1 MNTIKCTYCGREIEL
16 TEALTKDIEASVIED
31 LQKKHKA
38 ELEQLEID
46 IIANAQKEIE
56 DAKKKA
62 FEQAQSRLALKIN
75 ELQEESAADKK
86 DNQELREQL
95 KLLMQQLR
103 ESNKAKENAEIEM
116 QKKLVE
122 EELKIREA
130 AEKTAD
136 EKQRLN
142 LAARDKTI
150 ADLQKSLDEA
160 LRKAAQGSQQLQGE
174 IIELDLEDALS
185 AEFKDDL
192 IAPVEKGIRGA
203 DIKHS
208 VRSPMGNECG
218 VILWEIKRTK
228 VWTEG
233 WVQKLKDDLRE
244 TKVIYL

>member
-1 MNTIKCTYCGREIEL
+1 MRPPK
-16 TEALTKDIEASVIED
+16 S
-31 LQKKHKA
+31 
-38 ELEQLEID
+38 
-46 IIANAQKEIE
+46 
-56 DAKKKA
+56 
-62 FEQAQSRLALKIN
+62 
-75 ELQEESAADKK
+75 
-86 DNQELREQL
+86 
-95 KLLMQQLR
+95 
-103 ESNKAKENAEIEM
+103 
-116 QKKLVE
+116 
-122 EELKIREA
+122 
-130 AEKTAD
+130 TAD

-244 TKVIYL
+244 TKANIPVIITEVMPKNATGEIYFHNGVWIAKPASALILATLLREKSA